1 MQTEENREGMYEGII
16 ACYLQ
21 DYIDSEEF
29 WEVIDSR
36 IYADHEKVIDFIKFV
51 TIDNGFIYAWLDSDK
66 SLDLITNCPSY
77 QEETTEDREER
88 EYEQDSQKGV
98 LF

>member
-29 WEVIDSR
+29 WEVIDNR
-36 IYADHEKVIDFIKFV
+36 IFADHEKVIDFTTQNNFADRFAKKLGASIGSSLHHDILTNNLKNIKL
-51 TIDNGFIYAWLDSDK
+51 N
-66 SLDLITNCPSY
+66 
-77 QEETTEDREER
+77 
-88 EYEQDSQKGV
+88 
-98 LF
+98 